1 MKKKCLLTAAISWIV
16 VSMFAQTA
24 LKGKVVNAETNEPV
38 VGANIRIDHSL
49 AGCTT
54 NGKGEFNISNLPE
67 GTHTLSVTHVSFLP
81 QKYTADSQDENI
93 LIKMNESYINL
104 GQVVIT
110 GTGTHRRMTNSPV
123 PIQVITAKDLGNA
136 NVTNLEDALVKLT
149 PNVTTMTNGMGT
161 TLSLN
166 GMNEDYMLL
175 LENGKRLTGDDR
187 YTRINIANIKRIEIL
202 SGAASALYGSDA
214 IGGVINIITDDT
226 KNAVNVS
233 NYTHYTS
240 KGRFSE
246 NINADVN
253 AGKFSSYTSY
263 QRREAD
269 NWQVNDLDENGYKT
283 GRPMST
289 GFLSDNISQR
299 FAYNATDRLSFY
311 VRGNYYDYNTR
322 RPETATYFKKGKK
335 KDENGNP
342 IYEETQ
348 AYTYNMAHETYT
360 YGAGAKYMIN
370 KSAYIDADF
379 FADNYTSKYDYFLKT
394 GDFKRGDKETRKETT
409 YYDATVKGI
418 FKPNTWNK
426 VSTGIEYINENF
438 RSQSDNISFKSMYT
452 IALFAQDEIT
462 ILRNLQAVL
471 GVRYLYNENFKNY
484 ATPNVALM
492 YKLKGFNFRA
502 SYATGFRSPTLSQL
516 YATDESKTS
525 NRYTV
530 GNPDLKPE
538 KSNFFSLNG
547 EYTCSRFSISATGFY
562 NDIKDMIDYRVLS
575 DEEIHQM
582 GLDELHEKF
591 STIRQR
597 DNVNRAKIKG
607 ISVNANIY
615 AGAGF
620 TVGGGYIYT
629 DSEAKTLE
637 HDSKTGAD
645 IVVITPVDKS
655 VKNAANIH
663 ARWDHDWNNYHL
675 NVNLSGHIQGERY
688 SSTYGYA
695 PKYQQWDLNTR
706 HSFNLDAFILEPG
719 IGIENLFNNRDDR
732 PWNSNFSTI
741 NPGRAVYISL
751 AVKFKK

>member
-1 MKKKCLLTAAISWIV
+1 MKKKVSLTALLCCMV
-16 VSMFAQTA
+16 VSMFAQIS
-24 LKGKVVNAETNEPV
+24 LSGKVVNAETNDPV

-54 NGKGEFNISNLPE
+54 NGKGEFTINNLPE
-67 GTHTLSVTHVSFLP
+67 GEHLLSVTHVSFLP
-81 QKYTADSQDENI
+81 QKYTANTGEKDI
-93 LIKMNESYINL
+93 LIKMTESYINL

-110 GTGTHRRMTNSPV
+110 GTGTHRRMSNSPV

-136 NVTNLEDALVKLT
+136 NVTSLEDALVKLT

-187 YTRINIANIKRIEIL
+187 YTRINIGNVKRIEIL

-214 IGGVINIITDDT
+214 IGGVINIITDDA
-226 KNAVNVS
+226 KNTVNVS

-246 NINADVN
+246 NINADIN
-253 AGKFSSYTSY
+253 SGKFSSYTSY

-269 NWQVNDLDENGYKT
+269 NWQVNELDENGYKT

-289 GFLSDNISQR
+289 GFMSDNISQR

-311 VRGNYYDYNTR
+311 VRGNYYNYNTR

-335 KDENGNP
+335 KDEDGKP

-348 AYTYNMAHETYT
+348 AYTYNMLHDTYT

-379 FADNYTSKYDYFLKT
+379 FADNYTSKYDYFLKS
-394 GDFKRGDKETRKETT
+394 GDFERGDKETRKKTR
-409 YYDATVKGI
+409 YYNATVKGI
-418 FKPNTWNK
+418 FKPNSWNK

-438 RSQSDNISFKSMYT
+438 SSESDNISFKNMYT
-452 IALFAQDEIT
+452 FALFAQDEIT
-462 ILRNLQAVL
+462 ILRDLQAVV

-484 ATPNVALM
+484 ATPNIALM
-492 YKLKGFNFRA
+492 YKIDHFNFRA
-502 SYATGFRSPTLSQL
+502 SYATGYRAPTLSQL
-516 YATDESKTS
+516 YATDEAKTAS
-525 NRYTV
+525 RYTI
-530 GNPDLKPE
+530 GNPNLKPE

-547 EYTCSRFSISATGFY
+547 EYTCSRFSIAATGFY
-562 NDIKDMIDYRVLS
+562 NDIKDMINYRVLS
-575 DEEIHQM
+575 DEEIQQM
-582 GLDELHEKF
+582 GLGELHEQF

-597 DNVNRAKIKG
+597 DNVDRSKIKG
-607 ISVNANIY
+607 ISVNANFY
-615 AGAGF
+615 LGAGL
-620 TVGGGYIYT
+620 TLGGGYIYT
-629 DSEAKTLE
+629 DTEAKTLE
-637 HDSKTGAD
+637 HDSKTNKD
-645 IVVITPVDKS
+645 VVVITPVDKS
-655 VKNAANIH
+655 VKNAANVH

-706 HSFNLDAFILEPG
+706 HTFNLDAFILEPG
-719 IGIENLFNNRDDR
+719 IGIENIFNKRDDR

-741 NPGRAVYISL
+741 NPGRAVYVSL

>member
-1 MKKKCLLTAAISWIV
+1 MKKKVSLTALLCCMV
-16 VSMFAQTA
+16 VSMFAQIS
-24 LKGKVVNAETNEPV
+24 LSGKVVNAETNDPV

-54 NGKGEFNISNLPE
+54 NGKGEFTINNLPE
-67 GTHTLSVTHVSFLP
+67 GEHLLSVTHVSFLP
-81 QKYTADSQDENI
+81 QKYTANTGEKDI
-93 LIKMNESYINL
+93 LIKMTESYINL

-110 GTGTHRRMTNSPV
+110 GTGTHRRMSNSPV

-136 NVTNLEDALVKLT
+136 NVTSLEDALVKLT

-187 YTRINIANIKRIEIL
+187 YTRINIGNVKRIEIL
-202 SGAASALYGSDA
+202 SGAASVLYGSDA
-214 IGGVINIITDDT
+214 IGGVINIITDDA
-226 KNAVNVS
+226 KNTVNVS

-246 NINADVN
+246 NINADIN
-253 AGKFSSYTSY
+253 SGKFSSYTSY
-263 QRREAD
+263 QRRKAD
-269 NWQVNDLDENGYKT
+269 NWQVNDTDENGYKT

-289 GFLSDNISQR
+289 GFISDNISQR

-311 VRGNYYDYNTR
+311 VRGNYYNYNTR

-335 KDENGNP
+335 KDEDGKP

-348 AYTYNMAHETYT
+348 AYTYNMLHDTYT

-379 FADNYTSKYDYFLKT
+379 FADNYTSKYDYFLKS
-394 GDFKRGDKETRKETT
+394 GDFERRDKETRKKTR
-409 YYDATVKGI
+409 YYNATVKGI
-418 FKPNTWNK
+418 FKPNSWNK

-438 RSQSDNISFKSMYT
+438 SSESDNISFKNMYT
-452 IALFAQDEIT
+452 FALFAQDEIT
-462 ILRNLQAVL
+462 ILRDLQAVV

-492 YKLKGFNFRA
+492 YKIDHFNFRA
-502 SYATGFRSPTLSQL
+502 SYATGYRAPTLSQL
-516 YATDESKTS
+516 YATDEAKTAS
-525 NRYTV
+525 RYTI
-530 GNPDLKPE
+530 GNPNLKPE

-547 EYTCSRFSISATGFY
+547 EYTCSRFSIAATGFY
-562 NDIKDMIDYRVLS
+562 NDIKDMINYRVLS
-575 DEEIHQM
+575 DEEIQQM
-582 GLDELHEKF
+582 GLGELHEQF

-597 DNVNRAKIKG
+597 DNVDRSKIKG
-607 ISVNANIY
+607 ISVNANFY
-615 AGAGF
+615 LGAGL
-620 TVGGGYIYT
+620 TLGGGYIYT
-629 DSEAKTLE
+629 DTEAKTLE
-637 HDSKTGAD
+637 HDSKTNKD
-645 IVVITPVDKS
+645 VVVITPVDKS
-655 VKNAANIH
+655 VKNAANVH

-706 HSFNLDAFILEPG
+706 HTFNLDAFILEPG
-719 IGIENLFNNRDDR
+719 IGIENIFNKRDDR

-741 NPGRAVYISL
+741 NPGRAVYVSL

>member
-1 MKKKCLLTAAISWIV
+1 MKKKVSLTALLCCMV
-16 VSMFAQTA
+16 VSMFAQIS
-24 LKGKVVNAETNEPV
+24 LSGKVVNAEINDPV

-54 NGKGEFNISNLPE
+54 NGKGEFTINNLPE
-67 GTHTLSVTHVSFLP
+67 GEHLLSVTHVSFLP
-81 QKYTADSQDENI
+81 QKYTANIGEKDI
-93 LIKMNESYINL
+93 LIKMTESYINL

-110 GTGTHRRMTNSPV
+110 GTGTHRRMSNSPV

-136 NVTNLEDALVKLT
+136 NVTSLEDALVKLT

-187 YTRINIANIKRIEIL
+187 YTRINIGNVKRIEIL

-214 IGGVINIITDDT
+214 IGGVINIITDDA
-226 KNAVNVS
+226 KNTVNVS

-246 NINADVN
+246 NINADIN
-253 AGKFSSYTSY
+253 SGKFSSYTTY

-269 NWQVNDLDENGYKT
+269 NWQVNDTDENGYKT

-289 GFLSDNISQR
+289 GFMSDNISQR

-311 VRGNYYDYNTR
+311 VRGNYYNYKTR

-335 KDENGNP
+335 KDENGKP

-348 AYTYNMAHETYT
+348 AYTYNMLHDTYT

-379 FADNYTSKYDYFLKT
+379 FADNYTSKYDYFLKS
-394 GDFKRGDKETRKETT
+394 GDFERGDKETRKKTR
-409 YYDATVKGI
+409 YYNATVKGI
-418 FKPNTWNK
+418 FKPNSWNK

-438 RSQSDNISFKSMYT
+438 SSESDNISFKNMYT
-452 IALFAQDEIT
+452 FALFAQDEIT
-462 ILRNLQAVL
+462 ILRNLQAVV

-492 YKLKGFNFRA
+492 YKIDHFNFRA
-502 SYATGFRSPTLSQL
+502 SYATGYRAPTLSQL
-516 YATDESKTS
+516 YATDEAKTTS
-525 NRYTV
+525 RYTI
-530 GNPDLKPE
+530 GNPHLKPE

-547 EYTCSRFSISATGFY
+547 EYTCSRFSIAATGFY
-562 NDIKDMIDYRVLS
+562 NDIKDMINYRVLS
-575 DEEIHQM
+575 EEEIQQM
-582 GLDELHEKF
+582 GLGELHEQF

-597 DNVNRAKIKG
+597 DNVDRSKIKG
-607 ISVNANIY
+607 ISVNANFY
-615 AGAGF
+615 LGAGL
-620 TVGGGYIYT
+620 TLGGGYIYT
-629 DSEAKTLE
+629 DTEAKTLE
-637 HDSKTGAD
+637 HDSKTNKD
-645 IVVITPVDKS
+645 VVVITPVDKS
-655 VKNAANIH
+655 VKNAANVH

-706 HSFNLDAFILEPG
+706 HTFNLDAFILEPG
-719 IGIENLFNNRDDR
+719 IGIENIFNKRDDR

-741 NPGRAVYISL
+741 NPGRAVYVSL

>member
-1 MKKKCLLTAAISWIV
+1 MKKKVSLTALLCCMV
-16 VSMFAQTA
+16 VSMFAQIS
-24 LKGKVVNAETNEPV
+24 LSGKVVNAETNDPV

-54 NGKGEFNISNLPE
+54 NGKGEFTISNLPE
-67 GTHTLSVTHVSFLP
+67 GKHLLSVTHVSFLP
-81 QKYTADSQDENI
+81 QKYTANTGEKDI
-93 LIKMNESYINL
+93 LIKMTESYINL

-110 GTGTHRRMTNSPV
+110 GTGTHRRMSNSPV

-136 NVTNLEDALVKLT
+136 NVTSLEDALVKLT

-187 YTRINIANIKRIEIL
+187 YTRINIGNVKRIEIL

-214 IGGVINIITDDT
+214 IGGVINIITDDA
-226 KNAVNVS
+226 KNTVNVS

-246 NINADVN
+246 NINADIN
-253 AGKFSSYTSY
+253 SGKFSSYTSY

-269 NWQVNDLDENGYKT
+269 NWQVNDTDENGYKT

-289 GFLSDNISQR
+289 GFMSDNISQR

-311 VRGNYYDYNTR
+311 VRGNYYNYNTR

-335 KDENGNP
+335 KDEDGKP

-348 AYTYNMAHETYT
+348 AYTYNMLHDTYT

-379 FADNYTSKYDYFLKT
+379 FADNYTSKYDYFLKS
-394 GDFKRGDKETRKETT
+394 GDFERGDKETRKKTR
-409 YYDATVKGI
+409 YYNATVKGI
-418 FKPNTWNK
+418 FKPNSWNK

-438 RSQSDNISFKSMYT
+438 SSESDNISFKNMYT
-452 IALFAQDEIT
+452 FALFAQDEIT
-462 ILRNLQAVL
+462 ILRDLQAVV

-484 ATPNVALM
+484 ATPNIALM
-492 YKLKGFNFRA
+492 YKIDHFNFRA
-502 SYATGFRSPTLSQL
+502 SYATGYRAPTLSQL
-516 YATDESKTS
+516 YATDEAKTAS
-525 NRYTV
+525 RYTI
-530 GNPDLKPE
+530 GNPNLKPE

-547 EYTCSRFSISATGFY
+547 EYTCSRFSIAATGFY
-562 NDIKDMIDYRVLS
+562 NDIKDMINYRVLS
-575 DEEIHQM
+575 DEEIQQM
-582 GLDELHEKF
+582 GLGELHEQF

-597 DNVNRAKIKG
+597 DNVDRSKIKG
-607 ISVNANIY
+607 ISVNANFY
-615 AGAGF
+615 LGAGL
-620 TVGGGYIYT
+620 TLGGGYIYT
-629 DSEAKTLE
+629 DTEAKTLE
-637 HDSKTGAD
+637 HDSKTNKD
-645 IVVITPVDKS
+645 VVVITPVDKS
-655 VKNAANIH
+655 VKNAANVH

-706 HSFNLDAFILEPG
+706 HTFNLDAFILEPG
-719 IGIENLFNNRDDR
+719 IGIENIFNKRDDR

-741 NPGRAVYISL
+741 NPGRAVYVSL

>member
-1 MKKKCLLTAAISWIV
+1 MKKKVSLTALLCCMV
-16 VSMFAQTA
+16 VSMFAQIS
-24 LKGKVVNAETNEPV
+24 LSGKVVNAETNDPV

-54 NGKGEFNISNLPE
+54 NGKGEFTISNLPE
-67 GTHTLSVTHVSFLP
+67 GKHLLSVTHVSFLP
-81 QKYTADSQDENI
+81 QKYTANTGEKDI
-93 LIKMNESYINL
+93 LIKMTESYINL

-110 GTGTHRRMTNSPV
+110 GTGTHRRMSNSPV

-136 NVTNLEDALVKLT
+136 NVTSLEDALVKLT

-187 YTRINIANIKRIEIL
+187 YTRINIGNVKRIEIL

-214 IGGVINIITDDT
+214 IGGVINIITDDA
-226 KNAVNVS
+226 KNTVNVS

-246 NINADVN
+246 NINADIN
-253 AGKFSSYTSY
+253 SGKFSSYTSY

-269 NWQVNDLDENGYKT
+269 NWQVNDTDENGYKT

-289 GFLSDNISQR
+289 GFISDNISQR

-311 VRGNYYDYNTR
+311 VRGNYYNYNTR
-322 RPETATYFKKGKK
+322 RPETATYFKKDKK
-335 KDENGNP
+335 KDEDGKP

-348 AYTYNMAHETYT
+348 AYTYNMLHDTYT

-379 FADNYTSKYDYFLKT
+379 FADNYTSKYDYFLKS
-394 GDFKRGDKETRKETT
+394 GDFERGDKETRKKTR
-409 YYDATVKGI
+409 YYNATVKGI
-418 FKPNTWNK
+418 FKPNSWNK

-438 RSQSDNISFKSMYT
+438 SSESDNISFKNMYT
-452 IALFAQDEIT
+452 FALFAQDEIT
-462 ILRNLQAVL
+462 ILRDLQAVV

-492 YKLKGFNFRA
+492 YKIDHFNFRA
-502 SYATGFRSPTLSQL
+502 SYATGYRAPTLSQL
-516 YATDESKTS
+516 YATDEAKTAS
-525 NRYTV
+525 RYTI
-530 GNPDLKPE
+530 GNPNLKPE

-547 EYTCSRFSISATGFY
+547 EYTCSRFSIAATGFY
-562 NDIKDMIDYRVLS
+562 NDIKDMINYRVLN
-575 DEEIHQM
+575 DEEIQQM
-582 GLDELHEKF
+582 GLGELHEQF

-597 DNVNRAKIKG
+597 DNVDRSKIKG
-607 ISVNANIY
+607 ISVNANFY
-615 AGAGF
+615 LGAGL
-620 TVGGGYIYT
+620 TLGGGYIYT
-629 DSEAKTLE
+629 DTEAKTLE
-637 HDSKTGAD
+637 HDSKTNKD
-645 IVVITPVDKS
+645 VVVITPVDKS
-655 VKNAANIH
+655 VKNAANVH

-706 HSFNLDAFILEPG
+706 HTFNLDAFILEPG
-719 IGIENLFNNRDDR
+719 IGIENIFNKRDDR

-741 NPGRAVYISL
+741 NPGRAVYVSL

>member
-1 MKKKCLLTAAISWIV
+1 MKKKVSLTALLCCMV
-16 VSMFAQTA
+16 VSTFAQIS
-24 LKGKVVNAETNEPV
+24 LSGKVVNAETNDPV

-54 NGKGEFNISNLPE
+54 NGKGEFTINNLPE
-67 GTHTLSVTHVSFLP
+67 GEHLLSVTHVSFLP
-81 QKYTADSQDENI
+81 QKYTANTGEKDI
-93 LIKMNESYINL
+93 LIKMTESYINL

-110 GTGTHRRMTNSPV
+110 GTGTHRRMSNSPV

-136 NVTNLEDALVKLT
+136 NVTSLEDALVKLT

-187 YTRINIANIKRIEIL
+187 YTRINIGNVKRIEIL

-214 IGGVINIITDDT
+214 IGGVINIITDDA
-226 KNAVNVS
+226 KNTVNVS

-246 NINADVN
+246 NINADIN
-253 AGKFSSYTSY
+253 SGKFSSYTSY

-269 NWQVNDLDENGYKT
+269 NWQVNELDENGYKT

-289 GFLSDNISQR
+289 GFISDNISQR

-311 VRGNYYDYNTR
+311 VRGNYYNYNTR

-335 KDENGNP
+335 KDEDGKP

-348 AYTYNMAHETYT
+348 AYTYNMLHDTYT
-360 YGAGAKYMIN
+360 YGTGAKYMIN

-379 FADNYTSKYDYFLKT
+379 FADNYTSKYDYFLKS
-394 GDFKRGDKETRKETT
+394 GDFERGDKETRKKTR
-409 YYDATVKGI
+409 YYNATVKGI
-418 FKPNTWNK
+418 FKPNSWNK

-438 RSQSDNISFKSMYT
+438 SSESDNISFKNMYT
-452 IALFAQDEIT
+452 FALFAQDEIT
-462 ILRNLQAVL
+462 ILRNLQAVV

-492 YKLKGFNFRA
+492 YKIDHFNFRA
-502 SYATGFRSPTLSQL
+502 SYATGYRAPTLSQL
-516 YATDESKTS
+516 YATDEAKTAS
-525 NRYTV
+525 RYTI
-530 GNPDLKPE
+530 GNPNLKPE

-547 EYTCSRFSISATGFY
+547 EYTCSRFSIAATGFY
-562 NDIKDMIDYRVLS
+562 NDIKDMINYRVLS
-575 DEEIHQM
+575 EEEIQQM
-582 GLDELHEKF
+582 GLGELHEQF

-597 DNVNRAKIKG
+597 DNVDRSKIKG
-607 ISVNANIY
+607 ISVNANLY
-615 AGAGF
+615 LGAGL
-620 TVGGGYIYT
+620 TLGGGYIYT
-629 DSEAKTLE
+629 DTEAKTLE
-637 HDSKTGAD
+637 HDSKTNKD
-645 IVVITPVDKS
+645 VVVITPVDKS
-655 VKNAANIH
+655 VKNAANVH

-706 HSFNLDAFILEPG
+706 HTFNLDAFILEPG
-719 IGIENLFNNRDDR
+719 IGIENIFNKRDDR

-741 NPGRAVYISL
+741 NPGRAVYVSL